1 MKCLNVFC
9 AAVAVAVLGM
19 SVPLLAAI
27 QLVPL
32 VSSGLDDPLFL
43 THAGDG
49 SNRLFI
55 VEQDGTIRV
64 LQSGSSSPS
73 LFLDIRS
80 RVLAGGER
88 GLLGLAFHPLH
99 ENNGRFFVYYTR
111 AGDGAVVIAEY
122 NLTGDRN
129 VANPAERILL
139 VIPHPNFGNHNG
151 GMLAFG
157 PDSFLYIGVG
167 DGGGGNDPFNNA
179 QDLGELLGKVLRVD
193 VNAGGGLPY
202 ASPPAN
208 PFVNMANARGEIFAY
223 GLRNPWRFSFDRFTG
238 QLWLADV
245 GQGAREEVNMPVVAG
260 GNYGWRVYEG
270 TACTGVDPFLCNPS
284 NFILPIVDYTHGGGR
299 CSITGGYVYR
309 GSQAA
314 LPDGTYVYGD
324 FCSGEIFSWNGS
336 AQTLE
341 LDTTMSISSFGEDEN
356 GEIYVVNHD
365 GSVSRIVSTL
375 PPPCTFSI
383 SPTSRNAAAAGG
395 SGEVAVTGGSGCSW
409 TASSNESWVRITAG
423 ASGSGNG
430 NVAYTID
437 ANTSAAARTGTMTI
451 AGRTFTVAQNGTAAC
466 AVAISPSQATYT
478 RTGGAGI
485 VTVTADPGC
494 DWTAVSHSSW
504 ISITGGA
511 SGSGSGAVTYIVAQR
526 EGRLG
531 TRGGRITIGGQS
543 VSIRQSR

>member
-9 AAVAVAVLGM
+9 AAVAAAVLGM
-19 SVPLLAAI
+19 SVRLLAAI
-27 QLVPL
+27 QLVAL
-32 VSSGLDDPLFL
+32 VSSGLVDPLFL

-55 VEQDGTIRV
+55 VEQRGTIRV
-64 LQSGSSSPS
+64 LQAGSSSPS
-73 LFLDIRS
+73 MFLDIRS

-111 AGDGAVVIAEY
+111 VGDGAVVIAEY

-167 DGGGGNDPFNNA
+167 DGGSANDPFNNA

-238 QLWLADV
+238 QIWLADV
-245 GQGAREEVNMPVVAG
+245 GQGAREEVNMPVVGG

-284 NFILPIVDYTHGGGR
+284 NFTLPIFDYTHAGGR

-314 LPDGTYVYGD
+314 LPEGTYVYGD

-356 GEIYVVNHD
+356 GEIYVVNHN
-365 GSVSRIVSTL
+365 GSVSRIASTS

-383 SPTSRNAAAAGG
+383 SPTSRNSAAAGG

-423 ASGSGNG
+423 ASGTGNG

-478 RTGGAGI
+478 RTGGTGI
-485 VTVTADPGC
+485 LTVTADPGC
-494 DWTAVSHSSW
+494 DWTAVSNSSW
-504 ISITGGA
+504 ISITGGV

-531 TRGGRITIGGQS
+531 TRGGRITIGGQIIP
-543 VSIRQSR
+543 IRQSR